1 MEQHLTIRAMALGC
15 KLSEH
20 TLRYYE
26 RIGLIKSVARG
37 SNGHRQYTPHD
48 QAWIAFLLRL
58 RATGMPL
65 RDMQRFAELR
75 YQGEQTA
82 GARRAM
88 LETHLDLVRK
98 NLLELNDCQ
107 QLLVEK
113 IAYYQ
118 GIECAMTNS
127 INTL

>member
-1 MEQHLTIRAMALGC
+1 MALGC

-26 RIGLIKSVARG
+26 RIGLIRSVVRG
-37 SNGHRQYTPHD
+37 SNGHRLYAPHD
-48 QAWIAFLLRL
+48 QAWVAFLLRL
-58 RATGMPL
+58 RATGMPI
-65 RDMQRFAELR
+65 RDMQRYAELR
-75 YQGEQTA
+75 YQGEQTV
-82 GARRAM
+82 GERRAM
-88 LETHLDLVRK
+88 LETQLDLVRQ